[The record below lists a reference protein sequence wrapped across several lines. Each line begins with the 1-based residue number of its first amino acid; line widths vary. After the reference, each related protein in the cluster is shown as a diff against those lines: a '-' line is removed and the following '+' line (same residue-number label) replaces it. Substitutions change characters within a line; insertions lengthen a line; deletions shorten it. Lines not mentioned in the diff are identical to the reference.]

1 MLRSKFYSI
10 VICFLAVCVL
20 SAFSATP
27 AIPVYLK
34 ISHKE
39 IFASSANY
47 AFETDTRMNP
57 VSANFVKKYIQSNE
71 DNLELIKGKSNKT
84 FRLIDLVLKKYKLPL
99 ELKYL
104 AVVESELKPTAVS
117 KVGAVGTWQLMPETA
132 KILGLKIT
140 VAEDER
146 KSTSKS
152 TKAAALYLRDLHTE
166 FKDWLLVLAAYNCGP
181 GPIYTAMKKSGS
193 KNFWVL
199 QKYLPSES
207 REHVHKFIATHQF
220 FETNPPV
227 DAINEWKFMA
237 FR

>member
-1 MLRSKFYSI
+1 MLISKFYSI
-10 VICFLAVCVL
+10 VICFLVVCVL

-27 AIPVYLK
+27 VIPVYLK

-47 AFETDTRMNP
+47 AFETNARMNP
-57 VSANFVKKYIQSNE
+57 VSANFVKKYIQSNA
-71 DNLELIKGKSNKT
+71 DNLELIKGKSHKT
-84 FRLIDLVLKKYKLPL
+84 FRLIDLVFKKYKLPL

-146 KSTSKS
+146 KNTSKS

-199 QKYLPSES
+199 QKYLPAES

-220 FETNPPV
+220 FETKPSV

-237 FR
+237 LR